1 MKLDFPTLY
10 LVILLN
16 SLTLTV
22 IWGAIAYDY
31 RTFRAARHWLA
42 SCVLSTLG
50 GGLLALQGHGFD
62 FILAASG
69 NALVIFSFGLVW
81 VGVRRFYGKDGGL
94 ITSAV
99 VALASVVVLAFVR
112 DSSEA
117 RNVIYATG
125 QITLVSFAMI
135 HLAFREQRSL
145 GTMVAALAM
154 LTGIIGQGA
163 EAVMNLMRIA
173 GSLSDE
179 GYYSVAAF
187 CLLTIIFSAVVWNFG
202 FVLLAIDRLRNDL
215 ALLAVVDEL
224 TGVPNR
230 RRFMENAAIEER
242 RARRTGRPFSIL
254 LLDLDNFKT
263 INDGYGHAAGDASLR
278 HFAGLA
284 AKSLPEV
291 ATLARLGGDEFG
303 VLLPETG
310 AGDAGALANDLVRVF
325 RTGGFEWKGQ
335 PVPVT
340 ASIGVAEWSG
350 TEKSGVASVIENADA
365 ALYETKKRGRNGY
378 SVFRPGQPG
387 SKSPVILSV
396 LPTK

>member
-22 IWGAIAYDY
+22 IWGAIVYDY
-31 RTFRAARHWLA
+31 RNFPAARHWLV

-50 GGLLALQGHGFD
+50 GGLLALQGDGFN
-62 FILAASG
+62 FALAASG

-94 ITSAV
+94 FTSAA
-99 VALASVVVLAFVR
+99 VALASVVVLALVR

-117 RNVIYATG
+117 RNVVYATA
-125 QITLVSFAMI
+125 QITLVSFAMF
-135 HLAFREQRSL
+135 HLAFREKQSL

-154 LTGIIGQGA
+154 LAGIVGQGA

-179 GYYSVAAF
+179 GYYSVAAI
-187 CLLTIIFSAVVWNFG
+187 CLLTIIFSGVVWNFG
-202 FVLLAIDRLRNDL
+202 FVLLAIDRLRSDL

-230 RRFMENAAIEER
+230 RRFMENAAIEEK

-254 LLDLDNFKT
+254 LLDLDNFKS
-263 INDGYGHAAGDASLR
+263 INDSYGHAAGDASLK
-278 HFAGLA
+278 HFVDLA
-284 AKSLPEV
+284 AKNLPEV

-310 AGDAGALANDLVRVF
+310 AGGAGALANDLVRTF
-325 RTGGFEWKGQ
+325 RAEGFHWKGQ
-335 PVPVT
+335 PVPLT

-350 TEKSGVASVIENADA
+350 AEKSGVASVIENADT

-378 SVFRPGQPG
+378 SVFRSGQPG
-387 SKSPVILSV
+387 AKSPAILSV
-396 LPTK
+396 LPKS